1 MSFLSRMSSA
11 SRLSRVS
18 TTAPVTNFVNRFT
31 TIIEANS
38 TSGETSPH
46 AAPAPGSVP
55 DVRPH
60 HVVVSISGRDRPG
73 IVKSVSKSVAA
84 YNANLEES
92 KMAILGGDFAM
103 ILYVCMKE
111 AADADRLANNLRID
125 LPAFTVSVRET
136 TAPTPMEAA
145 ADAADSSAAP
155 LGWTLSLEGP
165 DNPGIMAALS
175 EALALHG
182 CNVREMDT
190 ATSSA
195 PFAGYELFT
204 ATSKLTVDESKLGE
218 LSDAL
223 NRVEEQ
229 FGSTISLFRDSN

>member
-1 MSFLSRMSSA
+1 M
-11 SRLSRVS
+11 S
-18 TTAPVTNFVNRFT
+18 TTAPVTNLVNRFT
-31 TIIEANS
+31 TIIEAKPAS
-38 TSGETSPH
+38 AQDQAVP
-46 AAPAPGSVP
+46 AAGSIP

-73 IVKSVSKSVAA
+73 IVKSVSKSVTA
-84 YNANLEES
+84 YDANLEES

-103 ILYVCMKE
+103 ILYVSMKE
-111 AADADRLANNLRID
+111 AADADRLADNLRLD
-125 LPAFTVSVRET
+125 LPAFTVSIRET
-136 TAPTPMEAA
+136 TAPTPAEEAAEAA
-145 ADAADSSAAP
+145 ASSP
-155 LGWTLSLEGP
+155 LLWTLSLEGP

-175 EALALHG
+175 EALALNG

-204 ATSKLTVDESKLGE
+204 VTSKLTVDESKLSE

-229 FGSTISLFRDSN
+229 FGSTISLIRDGN